1 MRVTVSALDINKRPY
16 TRVYE
21 GELVAVPSWVEYDAI
36 AMTTGESGKFRVR
49 IIDKSNVVNID
60 GETIEIPVQAS
71 KVKEILVK
79 GSKGDTYV
87 VTIEGKRYN
96 CTCSGFQFR
105 RSCRH
110 IMEARSA

>member
-1 MRVTVSALDINKRPY
+1 MKVTVSALDINKRAY

>member
-1 MRVTVSALDINKRPY
+1 M
-16 TRVYE
+16 
-21 GELVAVPSWVEYDAI
+21 AVPSWVEYDAI
-36 AMTTGESGKFRVR
+36 AMTTGESGKFRLR
-49 IIDKSNVVNID
+49 IIDKANIVNID
-60 GETIEIPVQAS
+60 GETIEIPVSQN

>member
-1 MRVTVSALDINKRPY
+1 MKVTVSALVINKQRY

-21 GELVAVPSWVEYDAI
+21 GELVAVPNWVEYDAI
-36 AMTTGESGKFRVR
+36 AMTTGESGKFRLR
-49 IIDKSNVVNID
+49 IIDKSSIVSVE
-60 GETIEIPVQAS
+60 GETIEIPVS
-71 KVKEILVK
+71 SNKVKEILVK

-110 IMEARSA
+110 VMEARSA